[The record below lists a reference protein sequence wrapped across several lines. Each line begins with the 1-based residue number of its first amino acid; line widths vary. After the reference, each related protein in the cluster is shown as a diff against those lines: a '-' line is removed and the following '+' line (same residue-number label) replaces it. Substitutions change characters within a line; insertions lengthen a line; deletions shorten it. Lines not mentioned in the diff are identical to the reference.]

1 MGDAS
6 VGVTRRVR
14 SSLLLPRVA
23 LDAGL
28 WALDHAARA
37 LVALGVTANAITVSS
52 VVLAAIGGVLLAFG
66 EFGWASAAMIAAS
79 LGDAL
84 DGMVARRSRSASM
97 AGALLDASV
106 DRYEEFFFL
115 GGLAVYFHT
124 STSALAVI
132 LAALV
137 GSFMVSYG
145 SAKAEAFGVP
155 VPPGAMR
162 RAERAVC
169 LCAGVV
175 ATALLPPATHGYTLP
190 SWAAGAPILFM
201 VAVVA
206 VGANVSAIRRLR
218 LLARGRPV
226 LPDDA
231 IESVDS
237 EPASDPEP
245 VSTPEPTQVVAAP
258 HAP

>member
-79 LGDAL
+79 LGD
-84 DGMVARRSRSASM
+84 V
-97 AGALLDASV
+97 LDASV